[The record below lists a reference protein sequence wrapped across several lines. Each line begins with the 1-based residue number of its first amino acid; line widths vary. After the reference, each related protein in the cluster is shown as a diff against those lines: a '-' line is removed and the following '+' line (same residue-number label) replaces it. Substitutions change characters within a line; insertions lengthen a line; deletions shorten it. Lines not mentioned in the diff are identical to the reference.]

1 MKDFSELER
10 LAKAATPGPWRH
22 ATYLSGTQNV
32 EFPGSIGVA
41 VVEDIKDGDDD
52 SVATCPDAAHAAVA
66 HRKEDKGGK
75 YDTQRYHN
83 AAFIAAANPQTILAL
98 TARVKELEEALK
110 PFADNLSHA
119 EGRQGWPDDTPAGGM
134 NFPVI
139 TNGHLR
145 RARVALSGKGV

>member
-1 MKDFSELER
+1 MKDFSELVKR
-10 LAKAATPGPWRH
+10 LSDT
-22 ATYLSGTQNV
+22 
-32 EFPGSIGVA
+32 
-41 VVEDIKDGDDD
+41 DD
-52 SVATCPDAAHAAVA
+52 AIRGCGCCTNGLDAAAA
-66 HRKEDKGGK
+66 
-75 YDTQRYHN
+75 
-83 AAFIAAANPQTILAL
+83 ILAH

-119 EGRQGWPDDTPAGGM
+119 EGRQGCPDDTPAGGM